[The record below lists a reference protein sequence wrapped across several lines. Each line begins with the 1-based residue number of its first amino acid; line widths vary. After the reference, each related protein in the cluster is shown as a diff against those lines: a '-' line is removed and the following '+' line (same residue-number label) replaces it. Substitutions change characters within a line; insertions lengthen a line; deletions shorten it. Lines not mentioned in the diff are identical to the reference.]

1 MSPQSWFGDRTAPPE
16 IGLAPEAIFEVITE
30 ELRDMPRFGFPFPL
44 QPMVVPQSSY
54 RELLSATAELMPL
67 LRRTVVELAADRE
80 GRIAALGIDPA
91 DCPLFTPD
99 EDFELRHCADLA
111 RADVIIGPDGPKF
124 VEVNVGPFGGMPHF
138 LQSQKIWARVRE
150 KAGRP
155 AFVAADPYSRLARLV
170 VATSAELGVPPSA
183 VLVGTAKDWGPD
195 TSNRKFEVE
204 IDALRGQGVPAIH
217 LELEELLAGIGLPDE
232 IRWPLGIATFTP
244 MDAEEVGY
252 SLDPARAAQEAGM
265 VLLPSQSAWLLHTK
279 KTLALLS
286 EGLPWMT
293 RRDTELVERY
303 VPWSRVVGD
312 RKVRWRD
319 ERHDL
324 PRLLIEHQ
332 ESFVLKGATGWSCRE
347 VFFGWTTPAP
357 RWAELVEEAVRTGYF
372 IVQERVHLETYP
384 MDLMTESGE
393 IKRIQAESIVS
404 PFSIGGESA
413 GCFVRFAEADN
424 QTLALGGEGVGR
436 SCLLGEA

>member
-1 MSPQSWFGDRTAPPE
+1 MSPQRWFGDRTAPPE
-16 IGLAPEAIFEVITE
+16 IGLPPEPIFEVITE
-30 ELRDMPRFGFPFPL
+30 ELRGMPRIGFPFAL

-54 RELLSATAELMPL
+54 RELLSATTELLLL
-67 LRRTVVELAADRE
+67 LRRTVVELAGDRE
-80 GRIAALGIDPA
+80 GRIAALDIDPA
-91 DCPLFTPD
+91 YCPLFTSD
-99 EDFELRHCADLA
+99 EDFELRHCADMA
-111 RADVIIGPDGPKF
+111 RADVIVGPDGPKF
-124 VEVNVGPFGGMPHF
+124 VEINVGQFGGMPHF
-138 LQSQKIWARVRE
+138 MQWQKAWARLRE

-155 AFVAADPYSRLARLV
+155 AFVAADAYSRLARLIT
-170 VATSAELGVPPSA
+170 ATSAELGVPPSA
-183 VLVGTAKDWGPD
+183 VIVGTPRDWGPD
-195 TSNRKFEVE
+195 TTTRRFDVEV
-204 IDALRGQGVPAIH
+204 DALRGQGVPAIH
-217 LELEELLAGIGLPDE
+217 LDFDDLLAGIGLPDQ
-232 IRWPLGIATFTP
+232 IRWPLGIAEFTP
-244 MDAEEVGY
+244 MDAWEVGY
-252 SLDPARAAQEAGM
+252 SLAPARAAQEAGM
-265 VLLPSQSAWLLHTK
+265 VLIPSQSAWFLHTK

-319 ERHDL
+319 ASHDL

-357 RWAELVEEAVRTGYF
+357 QWAELVEEAVRTGYF

-393 IKRIQAESIVS
+393 IRRVQAESVIS
-404 PFSIGGESA
+404 PFCLGGDSA
-413 GCFVRFAEADN
+413 GCFVRFVEADD
-424 QTLALGGEGVGR
+424 QALAIGGDGVGW
-436 SCLLGEA
+436 SCLLAEA